1 MVSDQDV
8 PIPFKQIYQFENIG
22 PSPTN
27 KDINITIFVPE
38 SSMLDPTETEV
49 TVQSDS
55 EDLKC
60 LKAKSTSNFTRENY
74 GKYSANLDKT
84 PIFCS
89 NSTNCIVYQCLVQPH
104 WKSNEIIN
112 ITIEQTFLREKANE
126 LNIQNL
132 TVITYA
138 QIQSSNGTSMYKLIS
153 IIIFHKIFHFMY

>member
-1 MVSDQDV
+1 M
-8 PIPFKQIYQFENIG
+8 
-22 PSPTN
+22 
-27 KDINITIFVPE
+27 
-38 SSMLDPTETEV
+38 
-49 TVQSDS
+49 
-55 EDLKC
+55 
-60 LKAKSTSNFTRENY
+60 
-74 GKYSANLDKT
+74 
-84 PIFCS
+84 
-89 NSTNCIVYQCLVQPH
+89 YQCLVQPH